1 MLGERCKDDSLF
13 CFGLGTQQTLED
25 SIWLSPKKNA
35 HERNAHKQRNAHN
48 ARIYNFFE
56 IKDSLNTI
64 QGFSEE
70 IFSMQLGA

>member
-1 MLGERCKDDSLF
+1 MILYFVLV
-13 CFGLGTQQTLED
+13 LVPNTLED
-25 SIWLSPKKNA
+25 SIWLSPKKMRMKGM
-35 HERNAHKQRNAHN
+35 HTKQSNAHN

-70 IFSMQLGA
+70 IFSSS

>member
-1 MLGERCKDDSLF
+1 MIL
-13 CFGLGTQQTLED
+13 CFDLGTQQTLDD

-35 HERNAHKQRNAHN
+35 YKRNAYKQRNAYKCIH
-48 ARIYNFFE
+48 INFFE

-70 IFSMQLGA
+70 ILSMQLGT